1 MAGHFKTLHNFS
13 VSTDDFPQVGE
24 IRAFA
29 VSGDVGAKFSIEVKN
44 EDNYHYNFDTK
55 VFESG
60 YRSLANVVLTSGSY
74 SGHITVPG
82 VTDADEYTISLH
94 VDFASTRHAKHK
106 EVRRADGSYDTNS
119 STGSNSA
126 LLKRIIHQTLD
137 KTITLSSHSPSG
149 MAGSSVTTQALT
161 GTRSLSIPVTP
172 FSITTT
178 AAADKAFQI
187 IKNPSEIDIMTFVS
201 TVVGGTPST
210 IPGENIYPTATTAFT
225 GDDVKGPV
233 TSGAVVRMDNTD
245 LSAVIKVGDKI
256 TTPTTTSAES
266 IHSVDDG
273 TSVLTLGGGQV
284 CADIMAVGDRVTAPT
299 TLLYPFIA
307 NDKVIVVKTIN
318 HGGNTSKFEIQYEGY
333 DDVEAN
339 DVALQLADESV
350 MHIEFSSKI
359 NRSLTTVTVVETSGV
374 PTDFTMSQDIQFR
387 DNAPLTFFNQ
397 RNHSWPISSTV
408 GIKSGMTVLSD
419 AGSNGFATG
428 TIVKEYID
436 ATINFKKTAIDNRG
450 QIPTLTTNATTNVTT
465 VTQPGD
471 VTFNN
476 QALLSY
482 AGATTKIFGYG
493 ALHLKEMT
501 GYDVVFSDLKISL
514 TPIVTTTTAAVSA
527 STSVPVTSRN
537 GILDSVSV
545 VSGIG
550 IDAGVVNPTVSSG
563 AGAVTGAGTVVLSAA
578 QTLEDGATLTFTS
591 AGQVATITGNVAVNK
606 IGNEDVTIRFD
617 LDKVLSYT

>member
-13 VSTDDFPQVGE
+13 ISTSDFPQIGE
-24 IRAFA
+24 NRAFT
-29 VSGDVGAKFSIEVKN
+29 VSGDVGAKFFIEVKN
-44 EDNYHYNFDTK
+44 EDNKYYNFDTK

-60 YRSLANVVLTSGSY
+60 YRSLSNVVLTSGSY

-82 VTDADEYTISLH
+82 VTDADEYTVSLH

-106 EVRRADGSYDTNS
+106 EVRRADGSYDTNL

-137 KTITLSSHSPSG
+137 KTITLSSYSPSG

-172 FSITTT
+172 FSITAT

-201 TVVGGTPST
+201 RVVGGTPST
-210 IPGENIYPTATTAFT
+210 IPGENIYPTVTGTDTVNGELDGATKL
-225 GDDVKGPV
+225 V
-233 TSGAVVRMDNTD
+233 MDANVATKM
-245 LSAVIKVGDKI
+245 SA
-256 TTPTTTSAES
+256 
-266 IHSVDDG
+266 
-273 TSVLTLGGGQV
+273 
-284 CADIMAVGDRVTAPT
+284 GDRVTGTGIPS
-299 TLLYPFIA
+299 
-307 NDKVIVVKTIN
+307 
-318 HGGNTSKFEIQYEGY
+318 G
-333 DDVEAN
+333 
-339 DVALQLADESV
+339 SV
-350 MHIEFSSKI
+350 
-359 NRSLTTVTVVETSGV
+359 VTVVELNPDGDNVKEFSVSETVTISDGV
-374 PTDFTMSQDIQFR
+374 TLS
-387 DNAPLTFFNQ
+387 FNNQ
-397 RNHSWPISSTV
+397 KNHSWPVSSTV
-408 GIKSGMTVLSD
+408 GIKSGMKVVSD
-419 AGSNGFATG
+419 VGSVFVAG

-436 ATINFKKTAIDNRG
+436 TKINFKKTAIDNRG
-450 QIPTLTTNATTNVTT
+450 QEPTITTNATSNVTT
-465 VTQPGD
+465 VVQPGD

-476 QALLSY
+476 QALLSF
-482 AGATTKIFGYG
+482 AGDTVKIYGYG
-493 ALHLKEMT
+493 ALHLKDMT

-550 IDAGVVNPTVSSG
+550 IDAGAVNPTVSSG
-563 AGAVTGAGTVVLSAA
+563 AGAVTGAGTIVLSAA
-578 QTLEDGATLTFTS
+578 QTLEDGATLTFAG

>member
-13 VSTDDFPQVGE
+13 ISTSDFPQIGE
-24 IRAFA
+24 SRAFT
-29 VSGDVGAKFSIEVKN
+29 VSGDVGAKFFIEVKN
-44 EDNYHYNFDTK
+44 EDNRYYNFDTK

-60 YRSLANVVLTSGSY
+60 YRSLSNVVLTSGSY

-82 VTDADEYTISLH
+82 VTDADEYTVSLH

-106 EVRRADGSYDTNS
+106 EVRRADGSYDTNL

-137 KTITLSSHSPSG
+137 KTITLSSYSPSG

-172 FSITTT
+172 FSITAT

-201 TVVGGTPST
+201 RVVGGTPST
-210 IPGENIYPTATTAFT
+210 IPGENIYPTVT
-225 GDDVKGPV
+225 GTDTVN
-233 TSGAVVRMDNTD
+233 GAVEGTKLVMDANVATKM
-245 LSAVIKVGDKI
+245 SA
-256 TTPTTTSAES
+256 
-266 IHSVDDG
+266 
-273 TSVLTLGGGQV
+273 
-284 CADIMAVGDRVTAPT
+284 GDRVTGTGIPS
-299 TLLYPFIA
+299 
-307 NDKVIVVKTIN
+307 
-318 HGGNTSKFEIQYEGY
+318 G
-333 DDVEAN
+333 
-339 DVALQLADESV
+339 SV
-350 MHIEFSSKI
+350 
-359 NRSLTTVTVVETSGV
+359 VTVVETVTISDGI
-374 PTDFTMSQDIQFR
+374 TLSFS
-387 DNAPLTFFNQ
+387 NQ
-397 RNHSWPISSTV
+397 RNYSWPISSTV
-408 GIKSGMTVLSD
+408 GIKSGMKVLSD

-428 TIVKEYID
+428 TVVKKYID
-436 ATINFKKTAIDNRG
+436 ATINFKKTAIDNKG

-482 AGATTKIFGYG
+482 AGVTTKIFGYG
-493 ALHLKEMT
+493 ALHLKDMT
-501 GYDVVFSDLKISL
+501 GHDVVFSDLKISL
-514 TPIVTTTTAAVSA
+514 TPIVTTTTAAVNN
-527 STSVPVTSRN
+527 STSVPVASRN
-537 GILDSVSV
+537 GILDSASI

-550 IDAGVVNPTVSSG
+550 IDAGAVNPTVSSG
-563 AGAVTGAGTVVLSAA
+563 AGAVTGAGTIVLSAA
-578 QTLEDGATLTFTS
+578 QTLEDGATLTFTG

>member
-137 KTITLSSHSPSG
+137 KTITLSSYSPSG

-201 TVVGGTPST
+201 RVVGGTPST
-210 IPGENIYPTATTAFT
+210 IPGENIYPTVT
-225 GDDVKGPV
+225 GTDTVNGDRDDSAVAV
-233 TSGAVVRMDNTD
+233 TMDNE
-245 LSAVIKVGDKI
+245 V
-256 TTPTTTSAES
+256 AE
-266 IHSVDDG
+266 V
-273 TSVLTLGGGQV
+273 
-284 CADIMAVGDRVTAPT
+284 MAVGDRVTGNAALNAGNFT
-299 TLLYPFIA
+299 VASLDSANVFSLSSAVAIADGATL
-307 NDKVIVVKTIN
+307 
-318 HGGNTSKFEIQYEGY
+318 S
-333 DDVEAN
+333 
-339 DVALQLADESV
+339 
-350 MHIEFSSKI
+350 FS
-359 NRSLTTVTVVETSGV
+359 
-374 PTDFTMSQDIQFR
+374 
-387 DNAPLTFFNQ
+387 NQ

-436 ATINFKKTAIDNRG
+436 STINFKKTAIDNRG

-493 ALHLKEMT
+493 ALHLKDMT